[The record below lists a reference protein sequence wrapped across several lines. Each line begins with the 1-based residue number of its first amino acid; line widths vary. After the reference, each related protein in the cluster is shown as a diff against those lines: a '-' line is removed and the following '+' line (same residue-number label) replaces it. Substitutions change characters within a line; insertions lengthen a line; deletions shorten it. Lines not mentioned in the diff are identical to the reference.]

1 MLLLCCCNVGVDY
14 GEVVVVVVDSDD
26 VVKVDV
32 GAVVVIVIL
41 AGRLG

>member
-1 MLLLCCCNVGVDY
+1 MLLFCCCNVGVDY
-14 GEVVVVVVDSDD
+14 VEVVVVVDSDD